1 MNKANNHI
9 FPDNIRTI
17 SRKEKEKLL
26 CQNSRTIWMTGLSG
40 AGKTTIARELELELS
55 SRGFLSYVLDGD
67 IIRSGISNNLT
78 FTDTDREENIRRIA
92 EVSKLF
98 IDCGIITINCFI
110 SPTEAIRAMAR
121 NIIGSENFI
130 EVYINAPFEVCE
142 KRDVK
147 GLYLKARKGE
157 IKDFTGIDSVFDRP
171 EIPDIEVKTDITSI
185 EDSVRQ
191 VLDYIL
197 PIIEY
202 KG

>member
-1 MNKANNHI
+1 VNKANNHI
-9 FPDNIRTI
+9 FPDNIHTI
-17 SRKEKEKLL
+17 SRKERENLL
-26 CQNSRTIWMTGLSG
+26 GQNSRTIWMTGLSG
-40 AGKTTIARELELELS
+40 AGKTTIARKLELELS

-78 FTDTDREENIRRIA
+78 FTDSDREENIRRIA

-110 SPTEAIRAMAR
+110 SPTEAIRSMAR

-147 GLYLKARKGE
+147 GLYSKARKGE
-157 IKDFTGIDSVFDRP
+157 IKDFTGIDSVFDKP
-171 EIPDIEVKTDITSI
+171 EIPDIEIKTDITSI
-185 EDSVRQ
+185 EDSVKQ

>member
-1 MNKANNHI
+1 
-9 FPDNIRTI
+9 
-17 SRKEKEKLL
+17 
-26 CQNSRTIWMTGLSG
+26 MTGLSG

-130 EVYINAPFEVCE
+130 EVYINA
-142 KRDVK
+142 
-147 GLYLKARKGE
+147 LYLKARKGE